1 VSQADVEAQSLRP
14 GGWCALAPQFE
25 LMYAFDALIGNQ
37 ARTRERILYDA
48 AEWNVLLTGH
58 DRTFGTSNALPPQQ
72 QARAPQVGPEMQR
85 RLATLDASLL
95 ERTVGDLL
103 NDRERSA
110 LLARRDAL
118 LTKRASRVAER

>member
-1 VSQADVEAQSLRP
+1 
-14 GGWCALAPQFE
+14 
-25 LMYAFDALIGNQ
+25 
-37 ARTRERILYDA
+37 
-48 AEWNVLLTGH
+48 
-58 DRTFGTSNALPPQQ
+58 
-72 QARAPQVGPEMQR
+72 MQR